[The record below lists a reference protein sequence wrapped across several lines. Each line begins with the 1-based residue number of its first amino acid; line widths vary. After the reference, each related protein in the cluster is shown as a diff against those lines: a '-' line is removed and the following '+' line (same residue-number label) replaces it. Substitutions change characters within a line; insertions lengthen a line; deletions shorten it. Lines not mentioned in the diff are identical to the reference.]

1 MLSQPQSTD
10 LTALQAQQQLNHGML
25 TMVNAVRSP
34 AIFDD
39 DRDQV
44 VTRFNVLQACSG
56 VGKGIARVE
65 GYNDLQSV
73 DFTPENPFCKFKTL
87 CYNRL
92 PSSRNEDG
100 MVTLQFNKPDS
111 VLMSQQETLVKEL
124 QTIVSAATVQVVV
137 NTIRPLP
144 DNCSELTLYMT
155 EKSFMGTRRLLAAD
169 VYVFLN
175 NRKANLEKL
184 GVTGLYPKTGF
195 TEGNLKLYLQNPPS
209 GITAQMWEES
219 KSTNPDS
226 QKYIPVAIL
235 GSKDLLKRAKHQ
247 QQETKQH
254 QSRLEIISAE
264 VADLQSHR
272 AVMNA
277 KMEEQRRKLIDLGHR
292 VLRVMAA
299 QEVVRKSGHS
309 VQPQEEQLRIRLESM
324 QAQLDAPLQFKGR
337 LNELM
342 SQIRMHTQIP
352 GSAGSE
358 GSYAVDPPLMGDIQQ
373 HLEQQQ
379 GALSQLVKVIK
390 EDLDD
395 LKCIEE
401 SFAHA

>member
-373 HLEQQQ
+373 VRRKFYRIL
-379 GALSQLVKVIK
+379 GLA
-390 EDLDD
+390 
-395 LKCIEE
+395 C
-401 SFAHA
+401 